1 MLQAA
6 RTRNRGRSEPSD
18 GKSDHVDQDELHEA
32 AADGRSR
39 TIRGNGRLHA
49 APPFPSADRHESS
62 SVSEEAS
69 VACRARTHVH
79 GRPGRR
85 KRGL

>member
-1 MLQAA
+1 MAEGKLHQTAS
-6 RTRNRGRSEPSD
+6 RGRT
-18 GKSDHVDQDELHEA
+18 
-32 AADGRSR
+32 GRDR
-39 TIRGNGRLHA
+39 QYGRLHA